1 MTCIMLTCD
10 SPESSSAYRR
20 FPAAAEEGVSVA
32 RRRSGR
38 TAMNQTAM
46 GEEVRSEYKGGP
58 LDRFDALEKVFL

>member
-20 FPAAAEEGVSVA
+20 FPAAAEEGVSSSSS
-32 RRRSGR
+32 SGR

-58 LDRFDALEKVFL
+58 LDRVDALEKVFL